1 MMDEKQLQL
10 SMDTCNSRG
19 TSFSF
24 YFEPVV
30 AFCDL
35 GTGSLIDYEKSYKK
49 LLDSDFLWGPV
60 SDICVQTWLSHW
72 FK

>member
-1 MMDEKQLQL
+1 MDEKQLQL

-49 LLDSDFLWGPV
+49 LLDSDFL
-60 SDICVQTWLSHW
+60 
-72 FK
+72 